1 MTAAVRVGTIVDT
14 RNRRLG
20 PTFAAVRPAFV
31 FRETYDVVE
40 ILFMLLLVGLAYVA
54 LQWLLRTL
62 GYRGARGKSFRRLA
76 SRGRVPTDLAS
87 VADKVILDRSA
98 RRRARKGHD
107 PAYASMRTAPKPR
120 LSAEQVKALRQAR
133 ADVREEFLDHMHP
146 GFYHYVII
154 FVVASVAGLG
164 LEMVWMYV
172 TAGLTELRVGLVWGP
187 FSPLYGFGACLLT
200 MVLWNFRKA
209 PKLQVFLISAILGG
223 GLEQTTGMLME
234 GLFHAQSW
242 TYLYLP
248 DHITQWIAWRFLF
261 AWGLIG
267 LIWCRVVM
275 PEVIY
280 RIGEPTTRAQVI
292 IVSVM
297 TAFLILDMTM
307 TVYCFYR
314 KAQRDIGIP
323 PANAMDT
330 YVDQHFSDEFIENRF
345 QNLVVGENL

>member
-1 MTAAVRVGTIVDT
+1 M
-14 RNRRLG
+14 
-20 PTFAAVRPAFV
+20 
-31 FRETYDVVE
+31 VE
-40 ILFMLLLVGLAYVA
+40 ILFILLLVGLVYVA
-54 LQWLLRTL
+54 AQWAMRTL
-62 GYRGARGKSFRRLA
+62 GYRGARGRSFRRLA
-76 SRGRVPTDLAS
+76 RRGRVPEELSDVVDT
-87 VADKVILDRSA
+87 VILDRNA
-98 RRRARKGHD
+98 RRRARRQHD
-107 PAYASMRTAPKPR
+107 PAYAAMRTRPRPR
-120 LSAEQVKALRQAR
+120 LSSEQVKALRQAR
-133 ADVREEFLDHMHP
+133 AAVRDEFLDHMHP

-154 FVVASVAGLG
+154 FVIASVAGLG

-209 PKLQVFLISAILGG
+209 PWFQVFLVSAVLGG

-267 LIWCRVVM
+267 LLWCRVVM

-280 RIGEPTTRAQVI
+280 RIGEPTSRMQIAFI
-292 IVSVM
+292 SLLM
-297 TAFLILDMTM
+297 AFLVLDMTM

-314 KAQRDIGIP
+314 KAQRDVGIP
-323 PANAMDT
+323 PANAMDA

-345 QNLVVGENL
+345 QNLVVGKDL